1 MTDSSAL
8 FTPFRMKNLTLA
20 NRIVMAPMT
29 RAHSPGGVPG
39 DNVAAYY
46 RRRAENGVGLIL
58 TEGTAPP
65 SPEALND
72 PKVPHFY
79 GEAALAGWK
88 KVESGVHQ
96 AGGRIMPQLWH
107 VGMRRKPGDLPNPE
121 ARPLGPSGMADAT
134 HPVNEP
140 MSMAE
145 IERVIRAYAS
155 AAADAQRLG
164 FDGLEIH
171 AAHGYLIDQFFYAGT
186 NLRTDRYGGGIRER
200 TRFGCEVVKACR
212 DATGPDFPI
221 LLRFSQWKGFDYSAR
236 LATEP
241 GELAEFLEPLVD
253 AGVDVF
259 HCSTRQFW
267 EPEFEG
273 SRLNLAGWTKKLTGK
288 PVITVGSVGLDTDFT
303 TTFRER
309 KNAGTAGI
317 ERLVEMVADGE
328 VDLVAI
334 GRALL
339 HDPTWAAKVREGR
352 LHELEPFDVETL
364 KILT

>member
-1 MTDSSAL
+1 MSDYHVL
-8 FTPFRMKNLTLA
+8 FTPFRVKNLTLP

-29 RAHSPGGVPG
+29 RAHSPEGVPG

-46 RRRAENGVGLIL
+46 RRRAQNGVGLIL
-58 TEGTAPP
+58 TEGTAPAT
-65 SPEALND
+65 PEALND

-79 GEAALAGWK
+79 GDAALAGWK
-88 KVESGVHQ
+88 KVETAVHQ
-96 AGGRIMPQLWH
+96 AGGHIMPQLWH

-121 ARPLGPSGMADAT
+121 ARPLGPSGMADAAT
-134 HPVNEP
+134 AVNEP
-140 MSMAE
+140 MTESE
-145 IERVIRAYAS
+145 IVRVIDAYGK

-164 FDGLEIH
+164 FDGIEIH

-200 TRFGCEVVKACR
+200 TRFGCEVVHACR
-212 DATGPDFPI
+212 KATGPNFPI

-236 LATEP
+236 LVTIAE
-241 GELAEFLEPLVD
+241 ELAEFLQPLTD

-259 HCSTRQFW
+259 HCSTRRFW

-273 SRLNLAGWTKKLTGK
+273 SHLNLAGWTKKLTGK

-309 KNAGTAGI
+309 KNAGLAGI
-317 ERLVEMVADGE
+317 EKLVRMVADNE

-339 HDPTWAAKVREGR
+339 QDSAWAAKIRDGR
-352 LHELEPFDVETL
+352 LGELEPFNVENL
-364 KILT
+364 KVLT